1 MNPIHRLES
10 MNSHNL
16 DRTITPLC
24 ITTDGSV
31 YPMTTNIKLFRHTIA
46 KEAPFIIE
54 SQLFDRS
61 KVQPRRSRLGSCNP
75 VANPPEISIPGGPYP
90 SSWGR

>member
-10 MNSHNL
+10 MNSYNL
-16 DRTITPLC
+16 DRTITLLC

-46 KEAPFIIE
+46 KEVPFIIE
-54 SQLFDRS
+54 S
-61 KVQPRRSRLGSCNP
+61 
-75 VANPPEISIPGGPYP
+75 
-90 SSWGR
+90 